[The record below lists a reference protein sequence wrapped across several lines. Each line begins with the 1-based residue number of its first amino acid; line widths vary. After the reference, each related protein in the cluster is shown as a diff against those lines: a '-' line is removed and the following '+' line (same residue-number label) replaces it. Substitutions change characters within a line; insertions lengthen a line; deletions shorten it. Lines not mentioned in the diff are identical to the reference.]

1 MIGHLFKLQPLVQ
14 TGWGKNDASDMTAS
28 GVPGNIVLANRL
40 FELEKEL
47 TNLKTV
53 VDNSSVSAVNQVTSI
68 MDAMPDKVT
77 AKILENCLI
86 DGAVPHT

>member
-1 MIGHLFKLQPLVQ
+1 MIGHLFKLQPLVR